1 MKRFAIVI
9 AILPVLAFA
18 TACGTATAP
27 ITGKYSTTIFEPVS
41 VQGTYTLI
49 FKKNGTG
56 DTEVNGQPTAHTFTF
71 KGSTLTSPGGG
82 PNVCPT
88 VGTYKIHLDGKHL
101 TLTVIHDPCTIG
113 RGTNP
118 PWTHLDQ
125 SGLTSEACAAGA
137 DHQPSPFPQSRS
149 GRPDSNR
156 RPLVP
161 QTNALTRLRH
171 APQRG
176 KP

>member
-1 MKRFAIVI
+1 MKMTLAPAVALFVM
-9 AILPVLAFA
+9 VLAGCGSGGAA
-18 TACGTATAP
+18 TTTIA
-27 ITGKYSTTIFEPVS
+27 GKYSTTIFKPVS

-88 VGTYKIHLDGKHL
+88 VGTYRIHLAGKHL

-113 RGTNP
+113 RAQILPGHT
-118 PWTHLDQ
+118 WTKV
-125 SGLTSEACAAGA
+125 G
-137 DHQPSPFPQSRS
+137 
-149 GRPDSNR
+149 
-156 RPLVP
+156 
-161 QTNALTRLRH
+161 
-171 APQRG
+171 
-176 KP
+176 